1 MRSLVEICHL
11 FGHVAAAM
19 QKLWIK
25 SRGSARR
32 SVAKRKI
39 LLRLVD
45 AGTVLRP

>member
-1 MRSLVEICHL
+1 MRSLVEICHPL
-11 FGHVAAAM
+11 SAAM

-32 SVAKRKI
+32 NVAKRKI

-45 AGTVLRP
+45 A